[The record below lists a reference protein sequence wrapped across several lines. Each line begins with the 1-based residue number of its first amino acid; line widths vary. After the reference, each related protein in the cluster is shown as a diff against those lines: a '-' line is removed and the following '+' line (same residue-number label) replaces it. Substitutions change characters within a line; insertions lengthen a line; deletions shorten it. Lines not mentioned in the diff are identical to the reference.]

1 VVKELIQ
8 DDASP
13 VFVQNELLQLAEE
26 TEKRKQVMAGYGE
39 IYKALDTGS
48 ASANTAKS
56 MVEFL
61 NQQKN

>member
-1 VVKELIQ
+1 
-8 DDASP
+8 
-13 VFVQNELLQLAEE
+13 LQLAEE

-39 IYKALDTGS
+39 IYKVLDTGS